1 MTTGILSSV
10 NLIAGAGILG
20 NIGGNPIDANAD
32 LSNAISSYTSVN
44 VVARFATISSSG
56 YVNQNIVANI
66 FPALTNAVPTAY
78 QGILG
83 NIGGNPIDANADL
96 SNAISSY
103 TSVNV
108 VARFATISSSGYVNQ
123 NIVANIFPALTNAVP
138 TAYQGSLG
146 SATLTST
153 VIALNNQL
161 LGNGDLGK
169 FEQVF
174 SSAQAL
180 VNQTNQ
186 IIKTALNANSSTN
199 TTGFTSQDNLSTGGV
214 SSVSQ
219 AFAAFGADLAQLGYL
234 IDLSN
239 LNNLGDPGAVLRQI
253 ATVASTTPA
262 LNTALLNV
270 GIPSSL
276 VDDPLEADY
285 TDQQQALIYRAMTQ
299 ITGTELQQILS
310 LLRVTTSGI
319 VTMADL
325 LNPIKIFPRSYN
337 TLTAPTANGLRG
349 IYINSAG
356 AVNSRLE
363 TELPASVLAPLTGN
377 PLQNMPGQQ
386 T

>member
-44 VVARFATISSSG
+44 VVARFADISSSG

-78 QGILG
+78 Q
-83 NIGGNPIDANADL
+83 
-96 SNAISSY
+96 S
-103 TSVNV
+103 
-108 VARFATISSSGYVNQ
+108 
-123 NIVANIFPALTNAVP
+123 
-138 TAYQGSLG
+138 SLG

-153 VIALNNQL
+153 IESLNNEL
-161 LGNGDLGK
+161 LGDGDLGK
-169 FEQVF
+169 FEQIF

-180 VNQTNQ
+180 VSQTNQ
-186 IIKTALNANSSTN
+186 LIKTALNANASTN

-219 AFAAFGADLAQLGYL
+219 ALAAFGADLAQLGFL

-239 LNNLGDPGAVLRQI
+239 LNNLGNPDAILRQL
-253 ATVASTTPA
+253 ASVASTTPA
-262 LNTALLNV
+262 LNTALLNA
-270 GIPSSL
+270 GIPADL

-285 TDQQQALIYRAMTQ
+285 TDQQQALIYRVMTQ

-310 LLRVTTSGI
+310 LLRITTPGL

-377 PLQNMPGQQ
+377 PLQNMPTQQ